1 MDKHREAF
9 RDEAY
14 ELLAELETSLLELED
29 APEDIEIIG
38 RVFRAMHT
46 IKGSG
51 AMFGFDDIAAF
62 THEIETVFDLVRNG
76 EISVTK
82 ELIDLTLSA
91 RDHIRTMLDAS
102 DGGETTDEVMA
113 GEIMASLKK
122 LIPGSEE
129 TKEDAE
135 GPVLLTDL
143 IDEAIVRVL
152 SENEEQRLRANIKKN
167 KRIYCIDTVA
177 SSPDFDS
184 ALSEIKAKIKKQGE
198 LISIHPISED
208 VTAGTVR
215 FKLLFASDKTPESLK
230 AALGVMPEQITSRTG
245 EDDFSSTGL
254 PSSDTREESITYRI
268 RFRPSRDIF
277 AKGTNPVLLLD
288 ELRQSGK
295 CKVVAQTDAIPLLED
310 FDPEA
315 CYTYWDVILTTHR
328 GINAIKDVF
337 IFVEDD
343 SELII
348 DVIDDDGRLDNE
360 AGYKRLGEILIERGD
375 LTHED
380 LQKVLSSQKRI
391 GEMLVD
397 AGVIDTGKVQS
408 ALIEQQHVSDVRE
421 SRRKAE
427 SLSSIR
433 VSSGKLDSLVDLV
446 GELVTVQS
454 RLSRT
459 AAYQNDPELLSI
471 AEEVERLTCELRDN
485 TMSIRMLPI
494 GTTFS
499 KFRRL
504 VRTLSNELGKEV
516 VMTTEGAETEL
527 DKTVIERL
535 NDPLVHLI
543 RNSIDHGIELPGVR
557 EGSGKPRQGTVHLS
571 AIHSGANVLIRIED
585 DGSGLNAGAIKAM
598 ALEKGL
604 VSHDLEMTEK
614 EVFALI
620 FAPGFS
626 TAKNVTGVSGRG
638 VGMDVV
644 KRGIEALRGSIDI
657 NSKKGAGTTITLK
670 LPLTLAIIDGLL
682 VKVAGEFF
690 VLPLSIVEGCVE
702 LSREDVA
709 RAHGRH
715 VANVRGELVP
725 YICLKEHFMINRE
738 APGIEQIVI
747 TEVDGSRVGFVVD
760 NVIGEHQ
767 TVIKSLGSFYK
778 DMEGVSGATILGDGR
793 VALILDAPKLVQA
806 VEREEAGIYSNIQS

>member
-1 MDKHREAF
+1 MATDGKEIHAMDKHREAF

-76 EISVTK
+76 KISVTK

-102 DGGETTDEVMA
+102 EGGEATDEVMA

-135 GPVLLTDL
+135 GPAPLTDL

-152 SENEEQRLRANIKKN
+152 SRNEEQRLRANINKN

-208 VTAGTVR
+208 VADGTVR

-230 AALGVMPEQITSRTG
+230 AALGVMPEQITGRTG
-245 EDDFSSTGL
+245 EEGNFCSTSL
-254 PSSDTREESITYRI
+254 PSPDTREESITYRI

-288 ELRQSGK
+288 ELRQTGK

-315 CYTYWDVILTTHR
+315 CYTYWDVILTTRR

-348 DVIDDDGRLDNE
+348 DVIDDGGRLDNE

-380 LQKVLSSQKRI
+380 LQKVLSSQKPI
-391 GEMLVD
+391 GEMLV
-397 AGVIDTGKVQS
+397 
-408 ALIEQQHVSDVRE
+408 
-421 SRRKAE
+421 
-427 SLSSIR
+427 
-433 VSSGKLDSLVDLV
+433 
-446 GELVTVQS
+446 
-454 RLSRT
+454 
-459 AAYQNDPELLSI
+459 
-471 AEEVERLTCELRDN
+471 
-485 TMSIRMLPI
+485 M
-494 GTTFS
+494 
-499 KFRRL
+499 
-504 VRTLSNELGKEV
+504 
-516 VMTTEGAETEL
+516 
-527 DKTVIERL
+527 
-535 NDPLVHLI
+535 
-543 RNSIDHGIELPGVR
+543 PG
-557 EGSGKPRQGTVHLS
+557 
-571 AIHSGANVLIRIED
+571 
-585 DGSGLNAGAIKAM
+585 
-598 ALEKGL
+598 
-604 VSHDLEMTEK
+604 
-614 EVFALI
+614 
-620 FAPGFS
+620 
-626 TAKNVTGVSGRG
+626 
-638 VGMDVV
+638 
-644 KRGIEALRGSIDI
+644 
-657 NSKKGAGTTITLK
+657 
-670 LPLTLAIIDGLL
+670 
-682 VKVAGEFF
+682 
-690 VLPLSIVEGCVE
+690 
-702 LSREDVA
+702 
-709 RAHGRH
+709 
-715 VANVRGELVP
+715 
-725 YICLKEHFMINRE
+725 
-738 APGIEQIVI
+738 
-747 TEVDGSRVGFVVD
+747 
-760 NVIGEHQ
+760 
-767 TVIKSLGSFYK
+767 
-778 DMEGVSGATILGDGR
+778 
-793 VALILDAPKLVQA
+793 
-806 VEREEAGIYSNIQS
+806 

>member
-9 RDEAY
+9 KDEAY
-14 ELLAELETSLLELED
+14 ELLSELETSLLELED

-102 DGGETTDEVMA
+102 DGGEATNEVMA
-113 GEIMASLKK
+113 GEIMTSLKK
-122 LIPGSEE
+122 LIPGSKEKKEE
-129 TKEDAE
+129 TE
-135 GPVLLTDL
+135 GPAAPADL
-143 IDEAIVRVL
+143 IDE
-152 SENEEQRLRANIKKN
+152 
-167 KRIYCIDTVA
+167 DD
-177 SSPDFDS
+177 SSP
-184 ALSEIKAKIKKQGE
+184 
-198 LISIHPISED
+198 
-208 VTAGTVR
+208 
-215 FKLLFASDKTPESLK
+215 
-230 AALGVMPEQITSRTG
+230 
-245 EDDFSSTGL
+245 TGL
-254 PSSDTREESITYRI
+254 PSPDTQGGNITYRI

-277 AKGTNPVLLLD
+277 KKGTNPVLLLD
-288 ELRQSGK
+288 ELRRTGK
-295 CKVVAQTDAIPLLED
+295 CKVVAQTDAIPLLKD

-315 CYTYWDVILTTHR
+315 CYTYWDVILTTR
-328 GINAIKDVF
+328 QGINAIKDVF

-343 SELII
+343 SELSINII
-348 DVIDDDGRLDNE
+348 DDGGRLDNA

-375 LTHED
+375 LIHED
-380 LQKVLSSQKRI
+380 LQKVLSSQKPI

-408 ALIEQQHVSDVRE
+408 ALIEQEHVSDVRE

-471 AEEVERLTCELRDN
+471 AEVVERLTCELRDN

-557 EGSGKPRQGTVHLS
+557 EGSGKPGHGTVHLS
-571 AIHSGANVLIRIED
+571 AVHSGANVLIRIED
-585 DGSGLNAGAIKAM
+585 DGSGLDAGAIKAM
-598 ALEKGL
+598 ALERGL

-626 TAKNVTGVSGRG
+626 TVKNVTGVSGRG

-657 NSKKGAGTTITLK
+657 NSKKGIGTTITLK

-682 VKVAGEFF
+682 VKVAEEFF

-715 VANVRGELVP
+715 VANVRGEQVP
-725 YICLKEHFMINRE
+725 YICLKEHFMINSGT
-738 APGIEQIVI
+738 PGIEQIVI

-760 NVIGEHQ
+760 DVIGEHQ

-778 DMEGVSGATILGDGR
+778 DVEGVSGATIMGDGR
-793 VALILDAPKLVQA
+793 VALILDAPKLLQA
-806 VEREEAGIYSNIQS
+806 VEQEEAGIYSKNAKLNP